1 MLLKIFQFI
10 LFYFKKMYFEA
21 KFRLKLCRD
30 SKWSTSTQYQPDW
43 LTCEYLQIMN
53 GSIAANYP
61 LDGATLIIILLI
73 LFDSYPLFPLSFLFK
88 YVKTTVATV
97 AYAFA

>member
-1 MLLKIFQFI
+1 
-10 LFYFKKMYFEA
+10 
-21 KFRLKLCRD
+21 
-30 SKWSTSTQYQPDW
+30 
-43 LTCEYLQIMN
+43 MN

-97 AYAFA
+97 AYALKDLILKDLISMQICRWSLLIKLEHL